1 MTDTSPLVNIKAA
14 LQDIKVE
21 INNFELRIGVVGQTL
36 LSQQTTATNN
46 EISVE
51 GDDDDLLDDDIDI

>member
-21 INNFELRIGVVGQTL
+21 INNFELRIGVVGQSL
-36 LSQQTTATNN
+36 LSQQTSSTTND
-46 EISVE
+46 IQVE
-51 GDDDDLLDDDIDI
+51 AGDDDMDEEFE